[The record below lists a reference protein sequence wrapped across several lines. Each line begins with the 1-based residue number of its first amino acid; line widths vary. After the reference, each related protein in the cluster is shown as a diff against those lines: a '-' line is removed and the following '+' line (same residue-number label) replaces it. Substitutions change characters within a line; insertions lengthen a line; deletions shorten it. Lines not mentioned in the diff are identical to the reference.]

1 MNIVD
6 RIISPNLWDEE
17 WDNGYLDAGQPVAG
31 TNVRSKNFVKIKPS
45 ERLYFYCSFNVEN
58 FWVSYYDSNKAYIKI
73 AYVMRN
79 SIATPPQNAS
89 YLKFYIPQSY
99 GTIYKHDICINESN
113 PSINGKYFPY
123 VMYKRYDMVDLIH
136 THNLWNKTVKYNQFI
151 KNPEFKTSL
160 NWSSGNT
167 SRGTIS
173 ISNNELT
180 YTIIQVGSSYSN
192 GFFTTIENS
201 QVIIGHK
208 YLLAFRIKS
217 NKSGIGVGLDA
228 INYTNNYNSVVF
240 TTQNYQNV
248 SVVFTPTSFSRTI
261 YLCTRNVINAE
272 IGDTI
277 TINQIYLIDL
287 TEWFKGDIPQ
297 SLLDNPSTFNEYWDG
312 ELPYDTGTDVLP
324 NNSIKRLKIGG

>member
-6 RIISPNLWDEE
+6 RIISPNIWDEE
-17 WDNGYLDAGQPVAG
+17 WESGVYSFSSGAKVVNADYI
-31 TNVRSKNFVKIKPS
+31 RSKNFIKVIPS
-45 ERLYFYCSFNVEN
+45 TTYYFQQSGTNLDHMVL
-58 FWVSYYDSNKAYIKI
+58 YYDINKNYIGYLSITLITNFTTPVNCAFITFYIKQTT
-73 AYVMRN
+73 YN
-79 SIATPPQNAS
+79 HN
-89 YLKFYIPQSY
+89 
-99 GTIYKHDICINESN
+99 ICINESN

-151 KNPEFKTSL
+151 KNPEFKTSS

-180 YTIIQVGSSYSN
+180 YTIIQVGSSYLN

-208 YLLAFRIKS
+208 YLFAFRIKS

-228 INYTNNYNSVVF
+228 INYTNNYNPVVF

-261 YLCTRNVINAE
+261 YICTRNVINVE

-287 TEWFKGDIPQ
+287 TQWFKNDIPQ
-297 SLLDNPSTFNEYWDG
+297 ALLDDPSTFNEYWDG
-312 ELPYDTGTDVLP
+312 EFTYNTGTDVLP